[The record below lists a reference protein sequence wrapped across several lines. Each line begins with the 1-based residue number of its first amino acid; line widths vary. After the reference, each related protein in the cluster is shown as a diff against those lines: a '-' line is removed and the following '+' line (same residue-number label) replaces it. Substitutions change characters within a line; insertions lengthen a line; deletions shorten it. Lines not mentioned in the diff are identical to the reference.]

1 MNLEFPKDEE
11 KKWGDAGIMLNK
23 RSTKIMNIFIIG
35 CGKVGASL
43 VGKLSEEGNDITVID
58 PDPEK
63 IEAIT
68 NSYDVIGVVGSGAN
82 FNTLQEAG
90 IEDADIFVSVTGSD
104 ELNLLCCIVAKRA
117 SDCAAIARVRSPEY
131 SENSAYF
138 KDKLGLAM
146 IINPDMASADKIAR
160 NLSLP
165 TAIGVS
171 SFARG
176 RAEIVRIRVP
186 QGNMLHGKRLM
197 ELSKELHGDVLI
209 CGVERD
215 EEVYIPSGSFMLQS
229 GDELSFVCPTHDSKA
244 FLNRIGF
251 DAAPAEKVMIVGG
264 GRISYY
270 LSKRLLNTGARV
282 RILETNRARCAELST
297 LLPKAQVIY
306 GDGTDAGVLREA
318 GIEQADAVVA
328 LTGIDEENILL
339 TLYARQ
345 VSNAKVI
352 TKINRITFKDVI
364 SNLDLGSVIYPR
376 YITSETI
383 IAYVRAKKNS
393 MGSDIETL
401 YHMFDHRAE
410 AIEFRVREKS
420 AVTNISLAELPLKK
434 NLLLSC
440 INRNGK
446 IIIPSGQDCIRVGDT
461 VMIVTTHTGF
471 NDILDILE
479 TLR

>member
-1 MNLEFPKDEE
+1 MA
-11 KKWGDAGIMLNK
+11 KKSLTRRGL
-23 RSTKIMNIFIIG
+23 KIIVVG
-35 CGKVGASL
+35 CGKVGETL
-43 VGKLSEEGNDITVID
+43 TDQLTREGHEVTLID
-58 PDPEK
+58 KDPTK
-63 IEAIT
+63 VHDLT
-68 NSYDVIGVVGSGAN
+68 NMYDVMGIVGTGASYSV
-82 FNTLQEAG
+82 QMEAG
-90 IEDADIFVSVTGSD
+90 IESADLLIAVTESD
-104 ELNLLCCIVAKRA
+104 ELNLLCCTVAKRVGG
-117 SDCAAIARVRSPEY
+117 CAAIARVRTPDY
-131 SENSAYF
+131 STEVGYLRE
-138 KDKLGLAM
+138 KLGLAM
-146 IINPDMASADKIAR
+146 IINPELEAAKEAAR
-160 NLSLP
+160 ILYLP
-165 TAIGVS
+165 TALEVN
-171 SFARG
+171 SFAHG
-176 RAEIVRIRVP
+176 QAELIKFKVP
-186 QGNMLHGKRLM
+186 EGNMLDGMTIAFLGKTIA
-197 ELSKELHGDVLI
+197 HNILI
-209 CGVERD
+209 CAVERGK
-215 EEVYIPSGSFMLQS
+215 EIFIPSGDFQMKKGDIISFVSSRRSAKDFLETIGFKTNRVKSTMIIGGGKAAYYLAKQLLHMGIS
-229 GDELSFVCPTHDSKA
+229 VKIIEIDKARCEELS
-244 FLNRIGF
+244 I
-251 DAAPAEKVMIVGG
+251 
-264 GRISYY
+264 
-270 LSKRLLNTGARV
+270 
-282 RILETNRARCAELST
+282 
-297 LLPKAQVIY
+297 LLPKAVIIN
-306 GDGTDAGVLREA
+306 GDGTNEDLLKEE
-318 GIEQADAVVA
+318 GIEYTESFVA

-479 TLR
+479 TSR

>member
-1 MNLEFPKDEE
+1 
-11 KKWGDAGIMLNK
+11 MLKK

-90 IEDADIFVSVTGSD
+90 IEDADIFISVTGSD

-306 GDGTDAGVLREA
+306 GDGTDQELL
-318 GIEQADAVVA
+318 EQEGLQQMDAFVA
-328 LTGIDEENILL
+328 LCDRDEENLMTGL
-339 TLYARQ
+339 FA
-345 VSNAKVI
+345 VKEGVPKVI
-352 TKINRITFKDVI
+352 VKNNRVAYADIISAMGLDSIISPKAITCANI
-364 SNLDLGSVIYPR
+364 LR
-376 YITSETI
+376 
-383 IAYVRAKKNS
+383 YVRGRGNAYGTKL
-393 MGSDIETL
+393 ERL
-401 YHMFDHRAE
+401 YRLVNGKAE
-410 AIEFRVREKS
+410 ALEFIPKGTDPYIGIPLRKLNIRPGTLVAVIVRQGRVIVPFGNDHIEAGDRVVVIACES
-420 AVTNISLAELPLKK
+420 GISDLNEV
-434 NLLLSC
+434 
-440 INRNGK
+440 
-446 IIIPSGQDCIRVGDT
+446 IRK
-461 VMIVTTHTGF
+461 
-471 NDILDILE
+471 
-479 TLR
+479 

>member
-1 MNLEFPKDEE
+1 ME
-11 KKWGDAGIMLNK
+11 
-23 RSTKIMNIFIIG
+23 
-35 CGKVGASL
+35 AS
-43 VGKLSEEGNDITVID
+43 
-58 PDPEK
+58 
-63 IEAIT
+63 
-68 NSYDVIGVVGSGAN
+68 
-82 FNTLQEAG
+82 
-90 IEDADIFVSVTGSD
+90 IEDADLIIAVTNSD
-104 ELNLLCCIVAKRA
+104 ELNLLCCTVAKRVGG
-117 SDCAAIARVRSPEY
+117 CAAIARVRTPDY
-131 SENSAYF
+131 STEVGYLRE
-138 KDKLGLAM
+138 KLGLAM
-146 IINPDMASADKIAR
+146 IINPELEAAKEAAR
-160 NLSLP
+160 ILYLP
-165 TAIGVS
+165 TALEVN
-171 SFARG
+171 SFAHG
-176 RAEIVRIRVP
+176 QAELIKFKVP
-186 QGNMLHGKRLM
+186 EGNMLDGMTIAFLGKTIA
-197 ELSKELHGDVLI
+197 HNILI
-209 CGVERD
+209 CAVERGK
-215 EEVYIPSGSFMLQS
+215 EIFIPSGDFQMKKGDIISFVSSRRSAKDFLETIGFKTNRVKSTMIIGGGKAAYYLAKQLLHMGIS
-229 GDELSFVCPTHDSKA
+229 VKIIEIDKARCEELS
-244 FLNRIGF
+244 I
-251 DAAPAEKVMIVGG
+251 
-264 GRISYY
+264 
-270 LSKRLLNTGARV
+270 
-282 RILETNRARCAELST
+282 
-297 LLPKAQVIY
+297 LLPKAVIIN
-306 GDGTDAGVLREA
+306 GDGTNEDLLKEE
-318 GIEQADAVVA
+318 GIEYTESFVA

-479 TLR
+479 TSR

>member
-1 MNLEFPKDEE
+1 M
-11 KKWGDAGIMLNK
+11 
-23 RSTKIMNIFIIG
+23 G
-35 CGKVGASL
+35 CGKVGATL
-43 VGKLSEEGNDITVID
+43 VEQLSREGHDLTIIDKSPQRIQSITGLFDVMGIVGNG
-58 PDPEK
+58 
-63 IEAIT
+63 A
-68 NSYDVIGVVGSGAN
+68 SYSV
-82 FNTLQEAG
+82 QMEAG
-90 IEDADIFVSVTGSD
+90 IEDADLIIAVTNSD
-104 ELNLLCCIVAKRA
+104 ELNLLCCTVAKRVGG
-117 SDCAAIARVRSPEY
+117 CAAIARVRTPDY
-131 SENSAYF
+131 STEVGYLRE
-138 KDKLGLAM
+138 KLGLAM
-146 IINPDMASADKIAR
+146 IINPELEAAKEAAR
-160 NLSLP
+160 ILYLP
-165 TAIGVS
+165 TALEVN
-171 SFARG
+171 SFAHG
-176 RAEIVRIRVP
+176 QAELIKFKVP
-186 QGNMLHGKRLM
+186 EGNMLDGMTIAFLGKTIA
-197 ELSKELHGDVLI
+197 HNILI
-209 CGVERD
+209 CAVERGK
-215 EEVYIPSGSFMLQS
+215 EIFIPSGDFQMKKGDIISFVSSRRSAKDFLETIGFKTNRVKSTMIIGGGKAAYYLAKQLLHMGIS
-229 GDELSFVCPTHDSKA
+229 VKIIEIDKARCEELS
-244 FLNRIGF
+244 I
-251 DAAPAEKVMIVGG
+251 
-264 GRISYY
+264 
-270 LSKRLLNTGARV
+270 
-282 RILETNRARCAELST
+282 
-297 LLPKAQVIY
+297 LLPKAVIIN
-306 GDGTDAGVLREA
+306 GDGTNEDLLKEE
-318 GIEQADAVVA
+318 GIEYTESFVA

-479 TLR
+479 TSR

>member
-1 MNLEFPKDEE
+1 MNLEFPKDVE
-11 KKWGDAGIMLNK
+11 KNWGDAGIMLKK
-23 RSTKIMNIFIIG
+23 RSTKSMNIFIIG

-90 IEDADIFVSVTGSD
+90 IEDADIFISVTGSD

-306 GDGTDAGVLREA
+306 GDGTDAGVLRES

-339 TLYARQ
+339 SLHAQEVSRAQ
-345 VSNAKVI
+345 VV
-352 TKINRITFKDVI
+352 TKINRIAFPKAIDR
-364 SNLDLGSVIYPR
+364 LDLGSVICPKD
-376 YITSETI
+376 ITTNAI
-383 IAYVRAKKNS
+383 VGFVRSRSAQRNS
-393 MGSDIETL
+393 SIEML
-401 YHMFDHRAE
+401 LRLFDNRVE
-410 AIEFRVREKS
+410 AIEVS
-420 AVTNISLAELPLKK
+420 AEADSPGLDIPLKD
-434 NLLLSC
+434 LLLKSDLLVAC
-440 INRNGK
+440 INRNGQ
-446 IIIPSGQDCIRVGDT
+446 ILIPGGEECIRKGDS
-461 VMIVTTHTGF
+461 VIVVTKHLG
-471 NDILDILE
+471 LRELVDILE
-479 TLR
+479 

>member
-1 MNLEFPKDEE
+1 MFVYNGKSNKFFKRPK
-11 KKWGDAGIMLNK
+11 KKKKGQPKGL
-23 RSTKIMNIFIIG
+23 RIIIVG
-35 CGKVGASL
+35 CGKVGATL
-43 VGKLSEEGNDITVID
+43 VEQLSREGHDLTIIDKSPQRIQSITGLFDVMGIVGNG
-58 PDPEK
+58 
-63 IEAIT
+63 A
-68 NSYDVIGVVGSGAN
+68 SYSV
-82 FNTLQEAG
+82 QMEAG
-90 IEDADIFVSVTGSD
+90 IEDADLIIAVTNSD
-104 ELNLLCCIVAKRA
+104 ELNLLCCTVAKRVGG
-117 SDCAAIARVRSPEY
+117 CAAIARVRTPDY
-131 SENSAYF
+131 STEVGYLRE
-138 KDKLGLAM
+138 KLGLAM
-146 IINPDMASADKIAR
+146 IINPELEAAKEAAR
-160 NLSLP
+160 ILYLP
-165 TAIGVS
+165 TALEVN
-171 SFARG
+171 SFAHG
-176 RAEIVRIRVP
+176 QAELIKFKVP
-186 QGNMLHGKRLM
+186 EGNMLDGMTIAFLGKTIA
-197 ELSKELHGDVLI
+197 HNILI
-209 CGVERD
+209 CAVERGK
-215 EEVYIPSGSFMLQS
+215 EIFIPSGDFQMKKGDIISFVSSRRSAKDFLETIGFKTNRVKSTMIIGGGKAAYYLAKQLLHMGIS
-229 GDELSFVCPTHDSKA
+229 VKIIEIDKARCEELS
-244 FLNRIGF
+244 I
-251 DAAPAEKVMIVGG
+251 
-264 GRISYY
+264 
-270 LSKRLLNTGARV
+270 
-282 RILETNRARCAELST
+282 
-297 LLPKAQVIY
+297 LLPKAVIIN
-306 GDGTDAGVLREA
+306 GDGTNEDLLKEE
-318 GIEQADAVVA
+318 GIEYTESFVA

-479 TLR
+479 TSR